1 MDSKDILF
9 KNIDGEVK
17 VCCRGTKPFGNIFS
31 VPFRDIWYSKE
42 YIEERRGLVSK
53 YAKRC
58 NERLFKHQNTSLGQI
73 NLRKFMVM
81 KRFSETRKWNRCQ

>member
-17 VCCRGTKPFGNIFS
+17 VCCKGTK
-31 VPFRDIWYSKE
+31 PFRDIWYSKE
-42 YIEERRGLVSK
+42 YMEAKRGLVSK
-53 YAKRC
+53 YATRC
-58 NERLFKHQNTSLGQI
+58 NDRLFNHQNASLGRI
-73 NLRKFMVM
+73 DLRKFMVM